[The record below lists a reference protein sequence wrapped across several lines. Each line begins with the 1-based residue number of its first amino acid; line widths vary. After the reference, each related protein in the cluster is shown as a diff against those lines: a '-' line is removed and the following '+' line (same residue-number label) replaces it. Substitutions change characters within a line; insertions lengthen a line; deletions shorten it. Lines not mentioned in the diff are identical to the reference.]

1 MLTPMGLCSVY
12 MASFKTAVPIS
23 GGALCVFCFRRARPC
38 SLLCL
43 PSQIIIALI
52 LLGVNFL
59 QFGSNGGPQIALQ
72 KAAGA
77 LL

>member
-1 MLTPMGLCSVY
+1 MRDPAHSSTLC
-12 MASFKTAVPIS
+12 
-23 GGALCVFCFRRARPC
+23 
-38 SLLCL
+38 
-43 PSQIIIALI
+43 SQIIIALI